1 MSITI
6 VFATGNQ
13 NKVKEVNKLL
23 DDGIKIASLKSIGCH
38 EDIPETQPTIEG
50 NALQK
55 ARYVVDN
62 YKVACFSEDT
72 GLEIAA
78 LNGEPG
84 VFSARYAGPERDS
97 EANMALVLEKLKNK
111 SNRKAHFKTVVA
123 LILDGKEY
131 LFEGIAKGNIS
142 LKKSGEKGFG
152 YDPIFIPEGF
162 DKSFAEMS
170 ADEKNA
176 ISHRGKAINKLKK
189 FLNEIGN
196 QK

>member
-1 MSITI
+1 MGISI

-13 NKVKEVNKLL
+13 NKVKEVNELL
-23 DDGIKIASLKSIGCH
+23 DDGIEIASLESIGCD

-62 YKVACFSEDT
+62 YKVDCFAEDT
-72 GLEIAA
+72 GLEIEA

-84 VFSARYAGPERDS
+84 VFSARYAGEQRDS
-97 EANMALVLEKLKNK
+97 EANMTLVLERLKNQN
-111 SNRKAHFKTVVA
+111 NRKAHFKTVVA
-123 LILDGKEY
+123 LSLNGKEY
-131 LFEGIAKGNIS
+131 LFEGIAKGEIS
-142 LKKSGEKGFG
+142 TQKSGKKGFG

-170 ADEKNA
+170 SVEKNA

-196 QK
+196 QE